1 MRPASKVIAVVLWV
15 MSATAVAQTQIYES
29 KDKSGAPV
37 FSDVPSAGSREVTL
51 PPPNISDA
59 PMPSVQKQA
68 PAPSPAYSQLS
79 IESPAQEGT
88 IHTNT
93 GEFKISVNVDPA
105 LNSQRGDRFLVKLDG
120 TTLPQRYASTTI
132 DITTQD
138 FAGAALHTTEHRL
151 EVTIVDATGK
161 VLIAATPVK
170 FFVHRASVGRSRR

>member
-1 MRPASKVIAVVLWV
+1 VIAIVLAA
-15 MSATAVAQTQIYES
+15 SSGTAAAQAQIYES
-29 KDKSGAPV
+29 KEKSGVPV
-37 FSDVPSAGSREVTL
+37 YSDVPSPGSKAVTM

-59 PMPSVQKQA
+59 PMPSVQVQK
-68 PAPSPAYSQLS
+68 PAPSNAYSQLS
-79 IESPAQEGT
+79 IVSPAPEGT
-88 IHTNT
+88 VHTNT

-138 FAGAALHTTEHRL
+138 FAGAASQTTEHRL
-151 EVTIVDATGK
+151 EVTVVDAAGK

-170 FFVHRASVGRSRR
+170 FYVHRASVGRSRR